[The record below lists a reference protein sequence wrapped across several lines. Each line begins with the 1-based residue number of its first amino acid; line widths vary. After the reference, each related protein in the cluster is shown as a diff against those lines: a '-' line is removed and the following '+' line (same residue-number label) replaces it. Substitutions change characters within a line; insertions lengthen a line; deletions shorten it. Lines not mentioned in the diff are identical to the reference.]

1 LKIGDVIG
9 TAWDGVRSRKF
20 RFALNLIGILIGC
33 VAVTGLV
40 SMTQGMN
47 IFISDQLGAVG
58 ATTLQIIP
66 GSMSSGGG
74 GFNVGDFAR
83 TLTWKDLNIIKKIP
97 NIEYI
102 SPISTGGSGKLTV
115 KGKTYTRSIYGVSD
129 QFFKINKSMELEN
142 GRTFLNSDSAVAV
155 IGHTVA
161 QPKDED
167 LPILEVGDRIQ
178 LTTTV
183 NGVVKEITLRII
195 GVLKQTGGSFSQTDS
210 LIIIPQQTYEQI
222 FETSGKF
229 TVISLTTYSTDNIAQ
244 VTKDIKAKLD
254 QVSVISA
261 ATAQAM
267 VDRILGTIQAVL
279 GGIAAISLVVAG
291 VGIINTM
298 TISVMERTKEIGT
311 IKALGGKSR
320 DILLIFL
327 SESILTGIV
336 GGTIGALG
344 GFALS
349 IAVGAYIGLAPDLS
363 LSLGLFVV
371 GFSVVTCVLS
381 GLYPSWRASSL
392 SPVEALRHE

>member
-1 LKIGDVIG
+1 MRAAK
-9 TAWDGVRSRKF
+9 RKAE
-20 RFALNLIGILIGC
+20 RARIGC
-33 VAVTGLV
+33 VAIIGLV

-47 IFISDQLGAVG
+47 IFVSSQLGAVG
-58 ATTLQIIP
+58 ATTLQVMP
-66 GSMSSGGG
+66 GNMSSGGG
-74 GFNVGDFAR
+74 GFNIGDFAR

-97 NIEYI
+97 NVEYV
-102 SPISTGGSGKLTV
+102 SPVLTGGSGKLTI
-115 KGKTYTRSIYGVSD
+115 KGKTYTRFIYGVSD
-129 QFFKINKSMELEN
+129 QYFKINKAMELEY
-142 GRTFLNSDSAVAV
+142 GRTFFNSDSAVAV
-155 IGHTVA
+155 IGHSVA

-178 LTTTV
+178 LTTRERV
-183 NGVVKEITLRII
+183 TLRII
-195 GVLKQTGGSFSQTDS
+195 GVLKQTSGSFSQIDS

-229 TVISLTTYSTDNIAQ
+229 TIISLTTFSTDNIAQ

-254 QVSVISA
+254 QISVISA
-261 ATAQAM
+261 ATAQVM

-298 TISVMERTKEIGT
+298 TISVMESTKEIGT

-320 DILLIFL
+320 DIQLIFL

-336 GGTIGALG
+336 GGTVGALG

-363 LSLGLFVV
+363 LSLRIFVV
-371 GFSVVTCVLS
+371 SFSVVTCVLS
-381 GLYPSWRASSL
+381 GLYPSWRASNL

>member
-1 LKIGDVIG
+1 MKIGDVIG

>member
-1 LKIGDVIG
+1 MKIEDVIG
-9 TAWDGVRSRKF
+9 TAWDGVKSRKF

-33 VAVTGLV
+33 VAITGLV

-47 IFISDQLGAVG
+47 IFVSSQLGAVG
-58 ATTLQIIP
+58 ATTLQVIP

-74 GFNVGDFAR
+74 GFNIGDFAR
-83 TLTWKDLNIIKKIP
+83 TLTWKDLNIIEKIP
-97 NIEYI
+97 NVEYI
-102 SPISTGGSGKLTV
+102 SPVSTGGSGKLTI

-129 QFFKINKSMELEN
+129 QFFKINKAMELEY

-155 IGHTVA
+155 IGHSVA

-167 LPILEVGDRIQ
+167 MPILEVGDRIQ

-183 NGVVKEITLRII
+183 NGVVKEVTLRII
-195 GVLKQTGGSFSQTDS
+195 GVLKQTGGSFSQIDS

-229 TVISLTTYSTDNIAQ
+229 TMISLTTYSTDNIAQ

-254 QVSVISA
+254 QISVISA

-363 LSLGLFVV
+363 LSLGIFVV

-381 GLYPSWRASSL
+381 GLYPSWRASNL